1 MARVLIT
8 GCSTGIGRATA
19 VELTKRGHEVVAT
32 ARRPETLA
40 DLDVAD
46 RLALDVDDDG
56 SVAAALDGGG
66 RVDVLVNNAGFEVSG
81 PIEKIPLDEVRRMFE
96 TNVFGALRMIQAF
109 LPQMRE
115 RGSGTIVNVSSVA
128 GRAGAP
134 LGGLYSAS
142 KWALEA
148 ISESLHLEA
157 GHFGVRVVLIEPGAI
172 ETSFQ
177 DNIRRFGVDDPPY
190 DELARRWE
198 RSMDLLRGGDPPGPE
213 IVAAAIAEALE
224 SDGPAV
230 RIPVGADAEMVI
242 TTRDSMDDTAFEAAM
257 REVLQFDW

>member
-46 RLALDVDDDG
+46 RLALDVDDDA
-56 SVAAALDGGG
+56 SVALLRD
-66 RVDVLVNNAGFEVSG
+66 RVGEIDVLVNNAGFEVSG
-81 PIEKIPLDEVRRMFE
+81 PIERVPIPEVRRMFE

-115 RGSGTIVNVSSVA
+115 RGAGTIVNVSSVA
-128 GRAGAP
+128 GRASAP

-157 GHFGVRVVLIEPGAI
+157 GHFGVRVVVIEPGAI
-172 ETSFQ
+172 ETNFQ
-177 DNIRRFGVDDPPY
+177 ENIRRFGVEEAPY
-190 DELARRWE
+190 DELARQWE
-198 RSMDLLRGGDPPGPE
+198 RSMELLGGGEPPGPE

-224 SDGPAV
+224 SDAPAV
-230 RIPVGADAEMVI
+230 RIPVG
-242 TTRDSMDDTAFEAAM
+242 DD
-257 REVLQFDW
+257 